1 VTSDDNWVG
10 RDADVSPA
18 ESVRANRRWWDSDAD
33 AYQAEHGAFLGDR
46 DFRWCPE
53 GLRESDAHF
62 LGPVRGR
69 RVLEVGCGAA
79 QCARWLAA
87 EGAYPVAFDLSAGQ
101 LSHATRLGRDGLA
114 LVQADVL
121 HLPFADA
128 SFDLACSAFGAIPFV
143 TDSARAMREVARVL
157 RPGGRW
163 VFSASHPMRWV
174 FPDDGGPAGLTVRQS
189 YFDRSTYVE
198 RDDDGTATY
207 AEAHRTLGDRVAEIV
222 AAGFALTALVEPEWA
237 DHDEAWGN
245 QWSRLR
251 GELFPGTAIY
261 VCDLMASTS
270 AT

>member
-1 VTSDDNWVG
+1 MSSEDNRVG
-10 RDADVSPA
+10 RDLEVSPA
-18 ESVRANRRWWDSDAD
+18 ESVRANRRWWDGDAD
-33 AYQAEHGAFLGDR
+33 AYQAEHGAFLGDA
-46 DFRWCPE
+46 DFCWCPE
-53 GLRESDAHF
+53 GLRESDAHL

-101 LSHATRLGRDGLA
+101 LAHATRLGRDGLA

-121 HLPFADA
+121 HLPFGDA

-189 YFDRSTYVE
+189 YFDRATYVE
-198 RDDDGTATY
+198 RDDEGTATY

-222 AAGFALTALVEPEWA
+222 GAGFALTALVEPSWPAGETRTWA
-237 DHDEAWGN
+237 
-245 QWSRLR
+245 QWTPLR
-251 GELFPGTAIY
+251 GALLPGTAIF
-261 VCDLMASTS
+261 VCDLMDSTS
-270 AT
+270 RS